1 MNALIFASQER
12 EGFLPAA
19 GAFRQYLRQ
28 EGYQVNQISFEVNTL
43 EDSSERDSVRT
54 QIGNF
59 QNNYDLVAYF
69 GHGGSHSLISS
80 DMTVRQ
86 FCDIFRG
93 RINRGAKIILYACST
108 GTPGGFAEQISRQF
122 ADSTVYAHTTAEDA
136 TRNPAVVVYPEL
148 HPVANQN
155 YIVHPNSYLWPFWV
169 RKILESGVGRMYW
182 REYPFQNIEVIGKE
196 LFEYA
201 IQNHSLI
208 EEEAAAYLA
217 DERSAEG
224 AARLGRRYA
233 QVTSRAL
240 RMVGGITNFEARR
253 GESARAQRA
262 RRRVEDEANRVAMAE
277 TRMETVTAITTLLGR
292 IDSLSSIDDILKLM
306 RFRR

>member
-12 EGFLPAA
+12 QGFLPAA

-108 GTPGGFAEQISRQF
+108 GTPGGFAQQISRQF

-169 RKILESGVGRMYW
+169 RKILEANGSMYW
-182 REYPFQNIEVIGKE
+182 REYPFQNIETIGKE

-217 DERSAEG
+217 DERATEG

-240 RMVGGITNFEARR
+240 RMVGGVSTFEAHR
-253 GESARAQRA
+253 GESSRAQRI
-262 RRRVEDEANRVAMAE
+262 RRRAEEESARLAMAE
-277 TRMETVTAITTLLGR
+277 ARMEAVTSMNSLISR
-292 IDSLSSIDDILKLM
+292 IGNLPPVEDILKLM